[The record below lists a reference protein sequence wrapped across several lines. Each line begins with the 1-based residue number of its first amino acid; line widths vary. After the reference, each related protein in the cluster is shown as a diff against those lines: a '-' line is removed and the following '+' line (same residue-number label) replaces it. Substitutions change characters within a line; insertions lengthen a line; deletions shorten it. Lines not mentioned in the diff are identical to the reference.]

1 MAKFITVKRKY
12 LLYSLLGAVF
22 IFACF
27 LGVNLLGK
35 TDTDPV
41 IGKTEPDIKF
51 VSVEFDPQIKIKNV
65 KYGEEE
71 YKGLKIMPSTNFK
84 VSALVQNVTEKTMN
98 NIQISLT
105 LISLKDKNQQLSKQG
120 TVPTLEPGA
129 TAKISF
135 ENINA
140 LGDAKGESATAGQH
154 ELILAIKANPEG
166 GVTQNTEA
174 RFNFNVDSSFN
185 QR

>member
-1 MAKFITVKRKY
+1 ME
-12 LLYSLLGAVF
+12 LVF
-22 IFACF
+22 
-27 LGVNLLGK
+27 GGK
-35 TDTDPV
+35 AETDPV
-41 IGKTEPDIKF
+41 IENIEPEIKF
-51 VSVEFDPQIKIKNV
+51 VSVEYEPQIIVKNV

-71 YKGLKIMPSTNFK
+71 YKGLKIMPNTSFK
-84 VSALVQNVTEKTMN
+84 VSALVQNVTEKTMS
-98 NIQISLT
+98 NIQVSLT
-105 LISLKDKNQQLSKQG
+105 LISLKDKSQQLSKQG
-120 TVPTLEPGA
+120 VIPTLEPGA

-135 ENINA
+135 ENISA